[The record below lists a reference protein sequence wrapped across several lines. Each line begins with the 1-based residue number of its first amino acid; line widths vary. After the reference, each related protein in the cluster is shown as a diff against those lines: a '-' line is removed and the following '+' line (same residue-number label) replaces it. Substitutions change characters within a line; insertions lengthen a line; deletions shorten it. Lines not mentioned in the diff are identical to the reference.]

1 MFFVPIK
8 HISKTLWIMVDF
20 VISEKIITSAIEAIN
35 RQSITLFFKLN
46 PKKGFAG
53 IIFIIIGIAIFVI
66 SFVKERW

>member
-1 MFFVPIK
+1 
-8 HISKTLWIMVDF
+8 MVDF
-20 VISEKIITSAIEAIN
+20 VLSEKIITSAIETIN

-66 SFVKERW
+66 SFIKVGQ